1 MPDPELVDAIKEIPV
16 TDAHAHYVL
25 NLPPGDPSKLL
36 GAHPFQHPVGLRL
49 DNPQWIE
56 AWQELWGYEYDD
68 MEDEHLK
75 ELIVK
80 KNAIIKKNGAKHAD
94 RITQKVGIETALVD
108 SVYSPLSPGMKAPRY
123 RMARRVG
130 YLINPFKKNGLAQP
144 PGKNGDP
151 KAASL

>member
-75 ELIVK
+75 ELIVRRMPLLRK
-80 KNAIIKKNGAKHAD
+80 
-94 RITQKVGIETALVD
+94 TAQNMLIV
-108 SVYSPLSPGMKAPRY
+108 LPRKWALKP
-123 RMARRVG
+123 RW
-130 YLINPFKKNGLAQP
+130 LIQCIPH
-144 PGKNGDP
+144 
-151 KAASL
+151 